1 MPGVA
6 VPEGPALPGTAR
18 PSRSGRGAP
27 SLASCPR
34 SITVPKSAS
43 SSPRG
48 ARGSPPSRPGCSPM
62 AAIVG
67 SKDCGVK
74 RSRCWPGSPST
85 TTSVWSAGTSPGP
98 PGRCSRPSRAL
109 QLDAAE
115 QEHLFSLARSA
126 AKGPAR
132 RRTPPTAVRHTIQH
146 VLDAISDAPAWVRNG
161 RHDIV
166 AMNRMGRAL
175 YSPVLE
181 DPRRPANTARFVYLD
196 PAALDF
202 FVDWD
207 QVSNDAAA
215 MLRLEAGRAPHG
227 RELIELVG
235 ELSTRSDIFRQ
246 RWASHDVQ
254 FHRSGRKRLRHPI
267 VGRLDL
273 DYESMELPAEPGLAL
288 IVYTAA
294 PGSSTADALTMLAS
308 WSARPDAVD
317 EPADSAV
324 GEESV
329 DGTR

>member
-1 MPGVA
+1 MSPIDHRAEVREFLTSRHARITPEQAGLLAYGGNRRVQGLRREEVAMLAGVSVDYYIRLERGNLSGA
-6 VPEGPALPGTAR
+6 SGSVLEALA
-18 PSRSGRGAP
+18 
-27 SLASCPR
+27 
-34 SITVPKSAS
+34 
-43 SSPRG
+43 
-48 ARGSPPSRPGCSPM
+48 
-62 AAIVG
+62 
-67 SKDCGVK
+67 
-74 RSRCWPGSPST
+74 
-85 TTSVWSAGTSPGP
+85 
-98 PGRCSRPSRAL
+98 RAL

-132 RRTPPTAVRHTIQH
+132 RRTPPAAVRPTIQH

-181 DPRRPANTARFVYLD
+181 NPRRPANTARFVYLD

-207 QVSNDAAA
+207 QVANDAAA
-215 MLRLEAGRAPHG
+215 MLRLEAGRTPHD

>member
-1 MPGVA
+1 MSPIDHRAEVREFLTSRHARITPEQAGLLAYGGNRRVQGLRREEVAMLAGVSVDYYIRLERGNLSGA
-6 VPEGPALPGTAR
+6 SGSVLEALA
-18 PSRSGRGAP
+18 
-27 SLASCPR
+27 
-34 SITVPKSAS
+34 
-43 SSPRG
+43 
-48 ARGSPPSRPGCSPM
+48 
-62 AAIVG
+62 
-67 SKDCGVK
+67 
-74 RSRCWPGSPST
+74 
-85 TTSVWSAGTSPGP
+85 
-98 PGRCSRPSRAL
+98 RAL

-132 RRTPPTAVRHTIQH
+132 RRTPPAAVRPTIQH

-207 QVSNDAAA
+207 QVANDAAA
-215 MLRLEAGRAPHG
+215 MLRLEAGRTPHD

-254 FHRSGRKRLRHPI
+254 FHRGGRKRLRHPI

>member
-1 MPGVA
+1 MSPIDHRAEVREFLTSRRARITPEQAGLLAYGGNRRVQGLRREEVAMLAGVSVDYYIRLERGNLSGA
-6 VPEGPALPGTAR
+6 SGSVLEALA
-18 PSRSGRGAP
+18 
-27 SLASCPR
+27 
-34 SITVPKSAS
+34 
-43 SSPRG
+43 
-48 ARGSPPSRPGCSPM
+48 
-62 AAIVG
+62 
-67 SKDCGVK
+67 
-74 RSRCWPGSPST
+74 
-85 TTSVWSAGTSPGP
+85 
-98 PGRCSRPSRAL
+98 RAL

-132 RRTPPTAVRHTIQH
+132 RRTPPAAVRPTIQY

-207 QVSNDAAA
+207 QVANDAAA
-215 MLRLEAGRAPHG
+215 MLRLEAGRTPHD

>member
-1 MPGVA
+1 MSPIDHRAEVREFLTSRRARITPEQAGLLAYGGNRRVQGLRREEVAMLAGVSVDYYIRLERGNLSGA
-6 VPEGPALPGTAR
+6 SGSVLEALA
-18 PSRSGRGAP
+18 
-27 SLASCPR
+27 
-34 SITVPKSAS
+34 
-43 SSPRG
+43 
-48 ARGSPPSRPGCSPM
+48 
-62 AAIVG
+62 
-67 SKDCGVK
+67 
-74 RSRCWPGSPST
+74 
-85 TTSVWSAGTSPGP
+85 
-98 PGRCSRPSRAL
+98 RAL

-132 RRTPPTAVRHTIQH
+132 RRTPPAAVRPTIQY

-166 AMNRMGRAL
+166 AINRMGRAL

-181 DPRRPANTARFVYLD
+181 NPRRPANTARFVYLD

-207 QVSNDAAA
+207 QVANDAAA
-215 MLRLEAGRAPHG
+215 MLRLEAGRTPHD

>member
-1 MPGVA
+1 MSPIDHRAEVREFLTSRRARITPEQAGLLAYGGNRRVQGLRREEVAMLAGVSVDYYIRLERGNLSGA
-6 VPEGPALPGTAR
+6 SGSVLEALA
-18 PSRSGRGAP
+18 
-27 SLASCPR
+27 
-34 SITVPKSAS
+34 
-43 SSPRG
+43 
-48 ARGSPPSRPGCSPM
+48 
-62 AAIVG
+62 
-67 SKDCGVK
+67 
-74 RSRCWPGSPST
+74 
-85 TTSVWSAGTSPGP
+85 
-98 PGRCSRPSRAL
+98 RAL

-132 RRTPPTAVRHTIQH
+132 RRTPPAAVRPTIQY

-181 DPRRPANTARFVYLD
+181 NPRRPANTARFVYLD

-207 QVSNDAAA
+207 QVANDAAA
-215 MLRLEAGRAPHG
+215 MLRLEAGRTPHD

>member
-1 MPGVA
+1 MSPIDHRAEVREFLTSRRARITPEQAGLLAYGGNRRVQGLRREEVAMLAGVS
-6 VPEGPALPGTAR
+6 VDYYIRLERGNLSGVSGSVLEALA
-18 PSRSGRGAP
+18 
-27 SLASCPR
+27 
-34 SITVPKSAS
+34 
-43 SSPRG
+43 
-48 ARGSPPSRPGCSPM
+48 
-62 AAIVG
+62 
-67 SKDCGVK
+67 
-74 RSRCWPGSPST
+74 
-85 TTSVWSAGTSPGP
+85 
-98 PGRCSRPSRAL
+98 RAL

-132 RRTPPTAVRHTIQH
+132 RRTPPAAVRPTIQY

-207 QVSNDAAA
+207 QVANDAAA
-215 MLRLEAGRAPHG
+215 MLRLEAGRTPHD